1 MYTHA
6 RSPPALLL
14 YRIVE
19 TPTYYT
25 LHYSRQARAILS
37 SMHPSSIAI
46 ILTLASASI
55 PAASGFA
62 ARDSSRIRRP
72 PPNRT
77 RRKPTSPST
86 DEERPKRAPHQFDH
100 TKEEARPFLDNRLAV
115 KEQSSND
122 NAPVFTFDGDG
133 SEQKSRVE
141 THLTYCS
148 LDDLFPDIADL
159 GLSHKFC
166 TDGEF
171 RNDLRNAMREDIFDS
186 TPAYENMSEKARRI
200 LLLPDSSLQ
209 GSWSCKKETLRM
221 KKLTEVLKQHIGEKS
236 PSGDEFMEAIG
247 SLCGSQP
254 SHHWIDIVGVM
265 NRRIPHSWH
274 QDTGRSRGGDT
285 KTVLLGFPKED
296 NYSGVG
302 VFSHSVKLKYE
313 KVSTKE
319 HALEDPVVYSG
330 LKVDDE
336 YIVRPLFEEGKEI
349 VMFRD
354 VDVIHSSPDVAY
366 RSSVMRFM

>member
-1 MYTHA
+1 MMYSFSIT
-6 RSPPALLL
+6 
-14 YRIVE
+14 
-19 TPTYYT
+19 
-25 LHYSRQARAILS
+25 AILIAS
-37 SMHPSSIAI
+37 CATVIPS
-46 ILTLASASI
+46 
-55 PAASGFA
+55 ASGFA
-62 ARDSSRIRRP
+62 ARDASSRTRRP

-77 RRKPTSPST
+77 RRKPPSSSET
-86 DEERPKRAPHQFDH
+86 VERKRAPHQFDH

-115 KEQSSND
+115 KEQLPND
-122 NAPVFTFDGDG
+122 DAPLYTFEDDDT
-133 SEQKSRVE
+133 EQATIIPE
-141 THLTYCS
+141 GTHLMYLS
-148 LDDLFPDIADL
+148 LDELFPDIDNL

-166 TDGEF
+166 TDSNF

-186 TPAYENMSEKARRI
+186 TPAYENMSEKARQI

-209 GSWSCKKETLRM
+209 GSWRCKQDTLRM
-221 KKLTEVLKQHIGEKS
+221 KKLTEVLKQYIGEDS
-236 PSGDEFMEAIG
+236 PTGDEFMEAIG
-247 SLCGSQP
+247 ALCGSEP
-254 SHHWIDIVGVM
+254 SSHWIDIVGVM

-302 VFSHSVKLKYE
+302 VFSHAVKLKYE
-313 KVSTKE
+313 KVSSKE
-319 HALEDPVVYSG
+319 HALDDPVVFSG
-330 LKVDDE
+330 LKVAED

-349 VMFRD
+349 VLFRD

>member
-1 MYTHA
+1 
-6 RSPPALLL
+6 
-14 YRIVE
+14 
-19 TPTYYT
+19 
-25 LHYSRQARAILS
+25 
-37 SMHPSSIAI
+37 MHSFSIAV
-46 ILTLASASI
+46 ILLATCATGI
-55 PAASGFA
+55 DGFA
-62 ARDSSRIRRP
+62 ARDASSRTRRP

-77 RRKPTSPST
+77 RRKPASSETV
-86 DEERPKRAPHQFDH
+86 ERKRAPHQFDH

-115 KEQSSND
+115 KEQLPND
-122 NAPVFTFDGDG
+122 DAPLYIFEDDDT
-133 SEQKSRVE
+133 EQATIVPE
-141 THLTYCS
+141 GTHLMHFS
-148 LDDLFPDIADL
+148 LDELFPNNI
-159 GLSHKFC
+159 GISHKFC
-166 TDGEF
+166 TDEHF

-186 TPAYENMSEKARRI
+186 TPAYSNMSEKARKI

-209 GSWSCKKETLRM
+209 GSWRCSQEETLRM
-221 KKLTEVLKQHIGEKS
+221 QKLTEVLKQYLGEEA

-247 SLCGSQP
+247 ALCGSQP
-254 SHHWIDIVGVM
+254 SSHWIDIVGVM

-302 VFSHSVKLKYE
+302 VFSHAVKLKYE
-313 KVSTKE
+313 KVSSKE
-319 HALEDPVVYSG
+319 HALDDPVVYSG
-330 LKVDDE
+330 LKVAED

-349 VMFRD
+349 VVFRD